1 MYRRFKTWL
10 AEKFGFLRGNYL
22 IIILSY
28 VLSGFG
34 TGLWFPFR
42 SNYIEALGASLLEIG
57 LISFIGSAL
66 SALITLPGAY
76 IADRYGRK
84 RIIVVLRARSA
95 KLVAYPSRG
104 CNSEPELRLYS
115 GASGYRS

>member
-1 MYRRFKTWL
+1 MLLYQV
-10 AEKFGFLRGNYL
+10 
-22 IIILSY
+22 S
-28 VLSGFG
+28 G

-57 LISFIGSAL
+57 LISSVGSAL

-84 RIIVVLRARSA
+84 RIIIVFTYFIAVGY
-95 KLVAYPSRG
+95 LVHALAPDWWYILLGAVIVNLSRVYLPALQAIEADSIPKEKREMG
-104 CNSEPELRLYS
+104 SNR
-115 GASGYRS
+115 